1 MRVTHLRQRVTI
13 SRTGLDSGETELHFG
28 IVAGVIVLI
37 SIKATVPLTR
47 PSMLGVSV
55 AKSSMWTIRWK
66 SANDGWYRDNVVLDG
81 QLGIL

>member
-47 PSMLGVSV
+47 PSMLAVNV
-55 AKSSMWTIRWK
+55 AKSSMWTIAALV
-66 SANDGWYRDNVVLDG
+66 SLNVLVRG
-81 QLGIL
+81 SKHPA